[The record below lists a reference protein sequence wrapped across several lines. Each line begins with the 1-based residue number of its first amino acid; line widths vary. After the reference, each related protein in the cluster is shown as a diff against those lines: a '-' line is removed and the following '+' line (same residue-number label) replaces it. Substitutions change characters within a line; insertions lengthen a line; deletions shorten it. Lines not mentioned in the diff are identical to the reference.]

1 VFEAE
6 DGEITNVSRIRRQVP
21 VEDYLRP
28 QRRYA
33 HLFRDG
39 GRLDLVARLQKQA
52 DRNIERFGLL
62 DRKEKLA

>member
-1 VFEAE
+1 
-6 DGEITNVSRIRRQVP
+6 